1 MRPIHFAVAL
11 LVAAGP
17 LAAQDGG
24 DRAAFFITLG
34 RDTVAVERYARTA
47 TSIEGERV
55 SRAPRTVLL
64 RYHATLT
71 PDGRLARVELVS
83 RAVANAGARPQR
95 SVTTFGAD
103 TATVE
108 LTVGD
113 STRTL
118 KVPIGDASGV
128 LVGNA
133 YAFYEQAVMEARRS
147 RKDSVLVSFV
157 APGNPAAFP
166 VTIRRRGADSVSI
179 DYFGSPMLA
188 RVDDRGRILGL
199 DGRATTTKYIVAR
212 VPDADVLAFAQTF
225 AQRETSGQAMGQLS
239 PRDTVRATIGTANV
253 LIDYGRPSMRGR
265 TVWGGTLVP
274 WNEVWRTGANSAT
287 QLETSADLVI
297 GGTTLPA
304 GRYTLWTLPS
314 ATGSQLIINRET
326 GQWGTEYKAA
336 EDVVRLPLTTS
347 ALASPVEQFT
357 ISIEPSGSAGVLRM
371 RWDRTQLSIPLATR

>member
-1 MRPIHFAVAL
+1 MTRPLPSRRRGVLDFSTPPRGAPPSKGRDSNSYRTCAHGGQANRREFLAGVGHRGAGHAAGGRVLRRSVPDQSGDPLLADGHAGTRTRSPDGIALSLIASRPSRTRGSMRPIRLAVAL
-11 LVAAGP
+11 LAAAVP
-17 LAAQDGG
+17 LAAQDGR

-34 RDTVAVERYARTA
+34 RDTVAVERYARTS

-83 RAVANAGARPQR
+83 RAVANASARPQR
-95 SVTTFGAD
+95 SVTTFGVD

-118 KVPIGDASGV
+118 KVPTGAASAL

-133 YAFYEQAVMEARRS
+133 YAFYEQAVIEARQS

-157 APGNPAAFP
+157 APGNPTAFP
-166 VTIRRRGADSVSI
+166 VSIRRRGADSVSI

-188 RVDDRGRILGL
+188 RVDERGRILGL
-199 DGRATTTKYIVAR
+199 DGRATTTKYIVTR

-225 AQRETSGQAMGQLS
+225 ATRETSGQAMGQLRS
-239 PRDTVRATIGTANV
+239 
-253 LIDYGRPSMRGR
+253 
-265 TVWGGTLVP
+265 
-274 WNEVWRTGANSAT
+274 E
-287 QLETSADLVI
+287 EHTSEL
-297 GGTTLPA
+297 
-304 GRYTLWTLPS
+304 
-314 ATGSQLIINRET
+314 Q
-326 GQWGTEYKAA
+326 
-336 EDVVRLPLTTS
+336 
-347 ALASPVEQFT
+347 
-357 ISIEPSGSAGVLRM
+357 
-371 RWDRTQLSIPLATR
+371 